1 MDSQTIFS
9 SVGRIVMGGGT
20 KSALL
25 KKYVLDTILY
35 KFDTKLALQYMK
47 QIGHIDCSESYYFKV
62 KRRVLSDEETNFFL
76 NEHMKVGY
84 ARNHRLQIEETD
96 RLKDHWMELFYQESS
111 KPYMIQVGDNED
123 NTPKMIN
130 NPAYDMKKVAL
141 ITTTIDNL
149 NKSLDDLHNG
159 SPLVHAIKQKI
170 DEAMRTQHEKHNE
183 AHTETS

>member
-1 MDSQTIFS
+1 
-9 SVGRIVMGGGT
+9 MGGGT

-25 KKYVLDTILY
+25 KKFVLDTIIY

-47 QIGHIDCSESYYFKV
+47 AIGHIDCSESYYYKV
-62 KRRVLSDEETNFFL
+62 KRRVMSDEETNFFL

-96 RLKDHWMELFYQESS
+96 RLKDHWLELFYQESS
-111 KPYMIQVGDNED
+111 KPYLIEAGKNED
-123 NTPKMIN
+123 DSPKMIN
-130 NPAYDMKKVAL
+130 NPAYDIRKVAL
-141 ITTTIDNL
+141 ITSTIDNL

-170 DEAMRTQHEKHNE
+170 DEAMQNQHKNHNE
-183 AHTETS
+183 AHPVTG